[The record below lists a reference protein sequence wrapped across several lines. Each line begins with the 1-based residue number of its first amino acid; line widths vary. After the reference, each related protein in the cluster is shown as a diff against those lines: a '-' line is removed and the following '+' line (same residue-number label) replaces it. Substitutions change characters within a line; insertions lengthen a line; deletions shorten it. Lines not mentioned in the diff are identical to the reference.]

1 MTNWFKNN
9 ASTIWSWTALI
20 GIAAIICAAGRGT
33 SFQQLGIGLL
43 TAAIALLV
51 AVAVFEAIWR
61 IAAKG
66 LDSQGNKEAPK
77 STNKSTPKHRQRGQ

>member
-9 ASTIWSWTALI
+9 SSLVWSWAALI
-20 GIAAIICAAGRGT
+20 GIAAIICAASHGT

-51 AVAVFEAIWR
+51 VVAVFEAIWR
-61 IAAKG
+61 SAAKL
-66 LDSQGNKEAPK
+66 LDGPDRKEAP
-77 STNKSTPKHRQRGQ
+77 KSTPKHRQRGQ

>member
-9 ASTIWSWTALI
+9 SSLVWSWTALI
-20 GIAAIICAAGRGT
+20 GIAAIVCAASHGT
-33 SFQQLGIGLL
+33 SFQQLGVGLL

-61 IAAKG
+61 SAAKLVDG
-66 LDSQGNKEAPK
+66 PGGKEAP
-77 STNKSTPKHRQRGQ
+77 KSTPKHRQRGQ

>member
-1 MTNWFKNN
+1 MTNGFQYNT
-9 ASTIWSWTALI
+9 SVIWSWTALI
-20 GIAAIICAAGRGT
+20 GIAAIVCAVTRGT

-61 IAAKG
+61 SAAKL
-66 LDSQGNKEAPK
+66 LDRPASREAPK
-77 STNKSTPKHRQRGQ
+77 SAPKHRQRGQ